1 MFSRRTALWSQL
13 RIGRRSYEEWSS
25 QPNWRA
31 ALAARLA
38 EWRRRISSLTQNSHA
53 WHAAQRTGDIL
64 TRGNMSCFSH
74 ALWSWIHWG
83 RALQHNLSKYISN
96 SCVVE
101 PAFLYIRSC
110 ARRIYGTNEVQHGP
124 QLCSKWH
131 VHTAARSSSSRVH
144 LVYSPLA
151 YISSK
156 FKNESFS
163 SPVWRLRNKGCTE
176 HTRLMEWTVLLPRDN
191 IFLEIL
197 KLKYR
202 QNRASRLLQNNTL
215 FPTPGVAYPP
225 ATVRRA
231 CYLRLKILLLVLG
244 LHIYLFA

>member
-31 ALAARLA
+31 ALAGRLP
-38 EWRRRISSLTQNSHA
+38 EWRRRISSLTQNSHG
-53 WHAAQRTGDIL
+53 WHTAQRTGDIL

-83 RALQHNLSKYISN
+83 RTLQHNLSKYISN
-96 SCVVE
+96 SCDVE

-110 ARRIYGTNEVQHGP
+110 ARRIYGTTEVQHGL
-124 QLCSKWH
+124 QLCSKSH
-131 VHTAARSSSSRVH
+131 VHTAARSSSSSSSSRVH

-151 YISSK
+151 YIHSK
-156 FKNESFS
+156 FKNESFT
-163 SPVWRLRNKGCTE
+163 SPVSPWGKLRNKGCTE
-176 HTRLMEWTVLLPRDN
+176 HTRLMECTVLLPRDN

-197 KLKYR
+197 ELKYR
-202 QNRASRLLQNNTL
+202 PNRASRLLQNSTL
-215 FPTPGVAYPP
+215 FPTPDVAYPP
-225 ATVRRA
+225 VTIRRA
-231 CYLRLKILLLVLG
+231 CY
-244 LHIYLFA
+244 